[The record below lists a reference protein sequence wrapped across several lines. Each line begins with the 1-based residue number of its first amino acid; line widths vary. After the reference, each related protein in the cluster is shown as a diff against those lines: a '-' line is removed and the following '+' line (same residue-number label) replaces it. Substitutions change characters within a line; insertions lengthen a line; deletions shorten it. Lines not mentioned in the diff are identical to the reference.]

1 MTVVFFV
8 QGQVVPAARARGFAV
23 VKALQRAGVH
33 CEVRVPNPSVYGD
46 TRLPFPFNRLRP
58 LYVPLAA
65 LSRYRHVRALGADDI
80 VFFQRPMLELP
91 TLALERL
98 AARGRRCVFDFDD
111 AIFHNWATRN
121 KFQELIALSDHV
133 IAGNRNLAEAAAAPA
148 KTTIIPTTV
157 DTDRYRPLPTR
168 NTRGRDVVV
177 GWTGMSVNY
186 HQLAYAAAG
195 LSRALAKTG
204 AKLLVISDRP
214 PPAALAALRPTFV
227 RWRAETEIE
236 DLAAIDVGIMPL
248 PDNPYERGKCAY
260 KLIQYMALGRPGVA
274 SPVGAN
280 NDVVMPGKDGFL
292 PASDDEWEQS
302 IVNLV
307 EDPALRA
314 EMGQRARA
322 RVEEGYSLQAVV
334 PRYLDVLRSVGWSAV
349 DT

>member
-1 MTVVFFV
+1 
-8 QGQVVPAARARGFAV
+8 
-23 VKALQRAGVH
+23 
-33 CEVRVPNPSVYGD
+33 
-46 TRLPFPFNRLRP
+46 
-58 LYVPLAA
+58 
-65 LSRYRHVRALGADDI
+65 
-80 VFFQRPMLELP
+80 
-91 TLALERL
+91 
-98 AARGRRCVFDFDD
+98 
-111 AIFHNWATRN
+111 
-121 KFQELIALSDHV
+121 
-133 IAGNRNLAEAAAAPA
+133 
-148 KTTIIPTTV
+148 
-157 DTDRYRPLPTR
+157 
-168 NTRGRDVVV
+168 
-177 GWTGMSVNY
+177 MSVNY
-186 HQLAYAAAG
+186 HQLAHAAAG

-227 RWRAETEIE
+227 RWKAETEIE
-236 DLAAIDVGIMPL
+236 DLAAIDVGVMPL

-280 NDVVMPGKDGFL
+280 NDVVTPGKDGFL

-307 EDPALRA
+307 ENPTLRA

-349 DT
+349 NP